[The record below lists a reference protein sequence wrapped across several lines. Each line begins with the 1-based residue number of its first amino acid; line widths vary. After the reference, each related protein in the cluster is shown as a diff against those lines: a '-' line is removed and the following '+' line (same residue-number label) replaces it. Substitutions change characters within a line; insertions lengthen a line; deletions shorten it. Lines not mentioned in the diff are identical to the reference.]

1 MVSSLLDGGISA
13 EERERALAHVNSCGA
28 CHARFQAAYQ
38 LRQSMLEMD
47 ESRIPDELAGSLRVM
62 ASHERQRRLR
72 RVNLSAFA
80 RHWGSLV
87 WLFFDNMMRPRAL
100 PFAGGVISAL
110 LLVGI
115 WFPAKASKQA
125 VEDVPL
131 YVWGYNGPSPLEV
144 RTIGAGDAVLEL
156 TIDERGHV
164 VDYTLISGQMTSELG
179 AMILLSRFNP
189 ATLFGRA
196 TSGKL
201 LYRLSQISV
210 IG

>member
-1 MVSSLLDGGISA
+1 MVSSLLDGGMSA
-13 EERERALAHVNSCGA
+13 VEKERAMAHMKACGA
-28 CHARFQAAYQ
+28 CHTRFQAAYQ
-38 LRQSMLEMD
+38 LRQSLLEM
-47 ESRIPDELAGSLRVM
+47 EQVRMPEELAGRLQVM
-62 ASHERQRRLR
+62 ASHERQRQLR
-72 RVNLSAFA
+72 RANLSAFA
-80 RHWGSLV
+80 KHWGSRIG
-87 WLFFDNMMRPRAL
+87 LFVDNMMRPRAL

-110 LLVGI
+110 LMVGI
-115 WFPAKASKQA
+115 WFPARASKQA

-164 VDYTLISGQMTSELG
+164 VDYTLVSGQMTPELG
-179 AMILLSRFNP
+179 NMILLSRFNP
-189 ATLFGRA
+189 ATMFGRP